1 MSGQGPLLDRELLA
15 VTGKGGVGKTTIA
28 AALALACARAGRRTI
43 VCEVQGQSGVPR
55 LLGHAGPVRPG
66 EETQVADGVWA
77 TTIDP
82 ERALAEWAGTEVL
95 PRPLVELLMR
105 SSTFASFVS
114 AAPGAR
120 ELVTATKAW
129 ELGRTGGA
137 RGSRWSRHEG
147 YDVVVLDAP
156 ASGHGLAL
164 LRAPRTFADIARVGP
179 VAVQARRAAELLE
192 DPARTAV
199 IAVARAEETPVNEV
213 LELEPQCV
221 AALGHGPALI
231 VANAIRGDA
240 LRAPERELVA
250 AAGPQLPAAVAGA
263 LVTRG
268 ARLRVQD
275 AQLHR
280 LRRHATAPV
289 TTLPMVQGDGVSGED
304 LEVLARRLSR
314 VISD

>member
-28 AALALACARAGRRTI
+28 AALGLACAAAGRRTI
-43 VCEVQGQSGVPR
+43 VCEVQGQSGAAR
-55 LLGHAGPVRPG
+55 LLGHTGPIRLG
-66 EETQVADGVWA
+66 EETPVADGVWA

-82 ERALAEWAGTEVL
+82 ERALAEWAASEVL

-105 SSTFASFVS
+105 SSTFASFVA

-137 RGSRWSRHEG
+137 RGTRWSRREG
-147 YDVVVLDAP
+147 YDVVILDAP

-192 DPARTAV
+192 DPARTGV

-213 LELEPQCV
+213 LELEAGCV
-221 AALGHGPALI
+221 TALGHGPALI
-231 VANAIRGDA
+231 VANGIRGDA
-240 LRAPERELVA
+240 LRGRERELVTA
-250 AAGPQLPAAVAGA
+250 AASRMPAAVTGA
-263 LVTRG
+263 VETRS

-280 LRRHATAPV
+280 LRRHATASV
-289 TTLPMVQGDGVSGED
+289 TTLPLLHGDGVSPGD
-304 LEVLARRLSR
+304 LEVLAGRLAR
-314 VISD
+314 VVG